1 MSDYGTPK
9 PQSILHQIGRLGSK
23 LTKPL
28 TTKNK
33 RKKVRKKLDGGD
45 GVYDENGIFHEVD
58 ASGHEDFS
66 SVNSHDDY
74 EDTLFDEESLPQIAE
89 EKQSDQD
96 SQEGKAM
103 KNVVPAS
110 DHHSQSSS
118 NQDRRRRNSHRIDS
132 SGVVF

>member
-28 TTKNK
+28 TKSK
-33 RKKVRKKLDGGD
+33 RKKARKKLDGED

-66 SVNSHDDY
+66 SVNSQDDY
-74 EDTLFDEESLPQIAE
+74 EDTLFDEETLPQIVE
-89 EKQSDQD
+89 EKQCDQD

-103 KNVVPAS
+103 GNVVPAS
-110 DHHSQSSS
+110 DHNNQSSS
-118 NQDRRRRNSHRIDS
+118 NKDRRRRNSHRIDS